1 MEATLNAGDDVQVR
15 VDLATDGSGHSLS
28 SEIEPRRAIVHT
40 AKRNAY
46 LKSGHILMVPL
57 TDEEESNW
65 ADVQKYEF
73 DGETCV
79 KLTNVKARYLA

>member
-1 MEATLNAGDDVQVR
+1 MEATLNAGNDVQVR

-57 TDEEESNW
+57 TEDEESNW
-65 ADVQKYEF
+65 ADRQKHEF
-73 DGETCV
+73 GDSVCV
-79 KLTNVKARYLA
+79 KLTNVKAHHLA